1 MTANLIVIL
10 TGILLSTGVAWFF
23 WGGKRKGVPAAL
35 TSGGYQE
42 ALILVKGGY
51 SPNTIIVER
60 GKPVRLSFR
69 REESNGCSETVVFP
83 DFRKSASLPEG
94 QTVPIEFMPDT
105 AGEFDFQCQMG
116 MFRGK
121 LIVQ

>member
-10 TGILLSTGVAWFF
+10 TGILLSIGVAWFF
-23 WGGKRKGVPAAL
+23 WGGKRKGVRAAL

-42 ALILVKGGY
+42 ALVLVKGGY
-51 SPNTIIVER
+51 SPDRIIVQR
-60 GKPVRLSFR
+60 GKPVRLSFL
-69 REESNGCSETVVFP
+69 REESNACSETVVFP
-83 DFRKSASLPEG
+83 DFRKSARLPEG
-94 QTVPIEFMPDT
+94 RTVPIEFIPDT

-121 LIVQ
+121 LVVQ

>member
-10 TGILLSTGVAWFF
+10 TGILLSIGVAWFF
-23 WGGKRKGVPAAL
+23 WGGKRKGVRASL

-42 ALILVKGGY
+42 ALVLVKGGY
-51 SPNTIIVER
+51 SPDTIIVQR
-60 GKPVRLSFR
+60 GKPVRVSFL
-69 REESNGCSETVVFP
+69 REESNSCSETVVFP

-94 QTVPIEFMPDT
+94 RTVPIEFMPDT